1 MAKIFEILKS
11 DGRFSRLIEIVQ
23 TLGEDAMLQGE
34 GPMTFFAPV
43 DSAWDAIPEPNRS
56 MILND
61 KQMLSHLIDFF
72 TIGNHACTLDKLLA
86 KNVVETLEGNRIMV
100 RKTERGTQVDEA
112 LVLEGDIKADNG
124 IIHALDSVPF
134 VTLSQAFEAY
144 TPSASE

>member
-1 MAKIFEILKS
+1 MAKIFDALQN
-11 DGRFSRLIEIVQ
+11 DGRFSRLVEIIQ
-23 TLGEDAMLQGE
+23 TLGEEKMLQGE

-43 DSAWDAIPEPNRS
+43 DSAWDAIPEPNRA

-72 TIGNHACTLDKLLA
+72 TIGGHKCTLDALLG
-86 KNVVETLEGNRIMV
+86 KNVVQTVEGSLIAV

-112 LVLEGDIKADNG
+112 LVLEGNMEAENG

-144 TPSASE
+144 AASE

>member
-144 TPSASE
+144 TP

>member
-1 MAKIFEILKS
+1 MAKIFEMLQN
-11 DGRFSRLIEIVQ
+11 DGRFDRLVEIIR
-23 TLGEDAMLQGE
+23 TLGEEKMLQGE

-43 DSAWDAIPEPNRS
+43 DSAWDAIPEQNRA

-72 TIGNHACTLDKLLA
+72 TIREHAYSLDELLA
-86 KNVVETLEGNRIMV
+86 KNVVETVEGNPIMI

-112 LVLEGDIKADNG
+112 VVLEGNMEADNG
-124 IIHALDSVPF
+124 VVHVLDSIPF

-144 TPSASE
+144 ATK

>member
-1 MAKIFEILKS
+1 MAKIFDTLQN
-11 DGRFSRLIEIVQ
+11 DGRFGRLVEIIR
-23 TLGEDAMLQGE
+23 TLGEEKTLQSE

-72 TIGNHACTLDKLLA
+72 TIGNHKCTLESLLE
-86 KNVVETLEGNRIMV
+86 KNVVQTVEGNPIMV

-112 LVLEGDIKADNG
+112 VVLEGNMEADNG
-124 IIHALDSVPF
+124 IIHVLDGIPF

-144 TPSASE
+144 AASE

>member
-1 MAKIFEILKS
+1 MAKIFDMLKN
-11 DGRFSRLIEIVQ
+11 DGRFGRLIDIIQ
-23 TLGEDAMLQGE
+23 TLGEEKTLQGE

-43 DSAWDAIPEPNRS
+43 DSAWDAIPEPNRA

-72 TIGNHACTLDKLLA
+72 TIGGHKCTLDALLA
-86 KNVVETLEGNRIMV
+86 KNVVETVEGNPIAV

-112 LVLEGDIKADNG
+112 VVLEGNLEADNG
-124 IIHALDSVPF
+124 IIHILDSVPF

-144 TPSASE
+144 AAG

>member
-1 MAKIFEILKS
+1 MAKIFDTLKN
-11 DGRFSRLIEIVQ
+11 DGRFTRLAEIIQ
-23 TLGEDAMLQGE
+23 TLGKDERFQGD

-43 DSAWDAIPEPNRS
+43 DSAWDAIPEPNRA

-72 TIGNHACTLDKLLA
+72 TISGHKCTLDALLS
-86 KNVVETLEGNRIMV
+86 KNVVKTVEGNPIMV

-112 LVLEGDIKADNG
+112 VVIEGNMETENG
-124 IIHALDSVPF
+124 IVHALDGIPF

-144 TPSASE
+144 AAK

>member
-1 MAKIFEILKS
+1 MAKIFETLKS
-11 DGRFSRLIEIVQ
+11 DGRFSRLVEIIQ
-23 TLGEDAMLQGE
+23 TLGEDTMLQGE

-72 TIGNHACTLDKLLA
+72 TVRKHAYTLDELLG
-86 KNVVETLEGNRIMV
+86 KNVVETVEGNSIMV
-100 RKTERGTQVDEA
+100 RRTEKGTQVDEA
-112 LVLEGDIKADNG
+112 VVLEGDLKADNG
-124 IIHALDSVPF
+124 IVHALDSVPF

-144 TPSASE
+144 SAASK